1 MSPVLQSEILIAF
14 FLLLTT
20 ARPFFNVPN
29 HLKGGIGILSPFA
42 CLLCFLHI
50 ISHGASVSLVLLLIF
65 SILVLFV
72 NLFYLIQFF
81 RGIIVDYYSIF
92 FRILSAILFLGVA
105 ASLYFSWTFRPQ
117 TERFIDKKTVTTVTK
132 HIETFNQFSEKY
144 SVGKKNIF
152 NVSKTLAYIVYP
164 ENFSQQQLESLPIC
178 VYMPDVFASV
188 EESFATIKNLADRG
202 NIVISVD
209 FFNHDYAGHAFFN
222 NRFIRTFYLRMKNYF
237 DKDFAKSNRNYWN
250 QLKTNEIKSVFSLFP
265 QIQNEVFKNALANK
279 NPILFVAEGENR
291 NLIFNIINLLDY
303 QVDNVLLVNEEKSPV
318 SGYLDGFGNLA
329 VYHPFEYTLYA
340 DIKTDGWTQAKIIA
354 SKLERLK

>member
-1 MSPVLQSEILIAF
+1 MSPVFQSEFLI
-14 FLLLTT
+14 
-20 ARPFFNVPN
+20 
-29 HLKGGIGILSPFA
+29 S
-42 CLLCFLHI
+42 
-50 ISHGASVSLVLLLIF
+50 LLLILITLRPFLHVHNQIKNGIALLSVF
-65 SILVLFV
+65 SIFMCIFQILSHGVSLSILILSALSVLIFIA
-72 NLFYLIQFF
+72 NLFYLLEYA
-81 RGIIVDYYSIF
+81 RGILVDYYSIF

-117 TERFIDKKTVTTVTK
+117 IEQFIDKKSVTK
-132 HIETFNQFSEKY
+132 VHKSIEFFDSFAERYAVAEK
-144 SVGKKNIF
+144 NLF
-152 NVSKTLAYIVYP
+152 TLSKTIAYIVYP
-164 ENFSQQQLESLPIC
+164 DNFTQQQLESLPIC

-202 NIVISVD
+202 NIVLSVD
-209 FFNHDYAGHAFFN
+209 FFNHDYADHTFFN

-250 QLKTNEIKSVFSLFP
+250 QLKTKEIKSVFSLFP
-265 QIQNEVFKNALANK
+265 QIQNDVFKNALAKK
-279 NPILFVAEGENR
+279 NPILLVAEGENR
-291 NLIFNIINLLDY
+291 NLIFDVINLLDY